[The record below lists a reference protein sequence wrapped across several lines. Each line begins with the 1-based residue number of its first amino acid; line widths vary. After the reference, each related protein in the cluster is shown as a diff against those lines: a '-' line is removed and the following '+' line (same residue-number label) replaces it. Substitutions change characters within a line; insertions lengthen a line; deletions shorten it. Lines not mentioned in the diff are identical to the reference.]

1 MRNLWRLLPG
11 VSGVGPTLR
20 LLALPGMLVLA
31 SGCNSSNVPNGK
43 AGVGEKDAGVAA
55 CATPEESD
63 RMADQVLQLVN
74 LERASAGIGPVTINA
89 RLEDVAS
96 DYACRMIED
105 AFFGHYDPF
114 SGRGPGE
121 RAVVGK
127 YLFYNLGENLA
138 AGQETPA
145 EVVRVWMESPAHRDV
160 ILGRAWTQAGVA
172 VRFGGEYG
180 IYWVLELADPV
191 IRHARR

>member
-1 MRNLWRLLPG
+1 MRNLWRLFPG
-11 VSGVGPTLR
+11 VSGVARSLR
-20 LLALPGMLVLA
+20 LLAVPGLLAFA
-31 SGCNSSNVPNGK
+31 SGCNSSNAPNYKG
-43 AGVGEKDAGVAA
+43 GVGEKAADAAA
-55 CATPEESD
+55 CVTPEESE
-63 RMADQVLQLVN
+63 RLADQVLQLVN

-89 RLEDVAS
+89 QLDDVAS
-96 DYACRMIED
+96 AYACRLIED
-105 AFFGHYDPF
+105 VFFGHYDPLT
-114 SGRGPGE
+114 GRGPGE
-121 RAVVGK
+121 RAVAGK

-145 EVVRVWMESPAHRDV
+145 EVVGVWMDSPAHREV